1 MTKSL
6 SDEITL
12 RQLRYFKALADTRHY
27 RKAAERMGVSQPSLS
42 QQIAKLESA
51 LRLELVER
59 GRRGAVLTPGGRD
72 VLARARGIIDE
83 VEALTAQSAAAR
95 TGVGGTIRLG
105 STLTLGPYILPYVV
119 RQLRKDYPALK
130 LIIRDAAPR
139 VLQDELLEGRHDMIL
154 TQLPVQTGDAEVR
167 RLFREPLKLVVA
179 QDHPLAGQNEAAD
192 ADLEGQDILALSS
205 AYVLH
210 SQILALCE
218 EVGAVA
224 RQEYEGTS
232 LDTLR
237 QMTALDMGVSF
248 LPALYVR
255 SEITGGPGDVQVLPF
270 RGDRFTRSI
279 GLVWRRAS
287 AHGQAIDRV
296 ADVILDVVRKEFK
309 GLVTVE

>member
-105 STLTLGPYILPYVV
+105 
-119 RQLRKDYPALK
+119 
-130 LIIRDAAPR
+130 
-139 VLQDELLEGRHDMIL
+139 
-154 TQLPVQTGDAEVR
+154 
-167 RLFREPLKLVVA
+167 
-179 QDHPLAGQNEAAD
+179 
-192 ADLEGQDILALSS
+192 
-205 AYVLH
+205 
-210 SQILALCE
+210 
-218 EVGAVA
+218 
-224 RQEYEGTS
+224 
-232 LDTLR
+232 
-237 QMTALDMGVSF
+237 
-248 LPALYVR
+248 
-255 SEITGGPGDVQVLPF
+255 
-270 RGDRFTRSI
+270 
-279 GLVWRRAS
+279 
-287 AHGQAIDRV
+287 
-296 ADVILDVVRKEFK
+296 
-309 GLVTVE
+309 